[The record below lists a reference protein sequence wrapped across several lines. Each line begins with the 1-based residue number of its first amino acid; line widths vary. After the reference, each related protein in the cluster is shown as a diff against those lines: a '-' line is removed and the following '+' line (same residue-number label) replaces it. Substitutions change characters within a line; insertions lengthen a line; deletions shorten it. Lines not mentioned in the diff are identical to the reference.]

1 MSKIDLY
8 SPQWVDMVFEGRN
21 QNYGAYKLR
30 KSIGKRNF
38 WAIVIMLVAAF
49 IIGSAIGIN
58 TIIENQKAHEAYLA
72 EMRASKLAE
81 EQAKKDAAKK
91 KKEQPKIEPKVE
103 PKEQIPE
110 VRKTVQFTA
119 PVIKPDNQV
128 KKEINLQ
135 DIEKELDKGAAAGAT
150 TTEGSTDRNVGAV
163 QLNQTTEPIKIEE
176 PKKEEPKVEQKVENK
191 ILTIAEQM
199 PSFKGNV
206 NAWLSSHLSYPAVA
220 AESGIQGKVIV
231 KFVVGKDGSVSHAQ
245 VVRGVDPSLD
255 KEAIR
260 AVNSMP
266 KWNPGMNNG
275 QPASVWFTLP
285 VTFKLQ

>member
-220 AESGIQGKVIV
+220 AENGIQGKVIV
-231 KFVVGKDGSVSHAQ
+231 KFVVGKDGSVSQAQ

>member
-220 AESGIQGKVIV
+220 AENGIQGKVIV
-231 KFVVGKDGSVSHAQ
+231 KFVVGKDGSVSQAQ

-266 KWNPGMNNG
+266 RWNPGMNNG